1 MTTAVASNNTF
12 QMTMTY
18 AVLCAFVFLTAFI
31 GAALGSFLNVVI
43 WRVPE
48 GMSLVSPPSHCP
60 KCGSPV
66 RWYDN
71 VPILSWFVLRGRCR
85 DCRNPISIRYP
96 MVEAFSCLIA
106 FVVVVAVFFGGWT
119 GLKSS
124 PLCWT
129 GYCDFM
135 ESRGAAL
142 MTNVFSQASSDA
154 ASAVWPDFTSY
165 IVDEFIRLLFATVGL
180 SLFYT
185 ILADSALML
194 GFVQYDRNDIPS
206 SLLVTGFVVIVLGA
220 FVVKGFNSSDF
231 ELQINQI
238 KLFLLSCA
246 LGAIPSVLVKKG
258 FRLATSLLGMIWGVF
273 SGALWAFPGAFLCVL
288 ISAIVRK
295 KTNRNVLGIVVY
307 AAMALTLL
315 FEMIYSF
322 VA

>member
-1 MTTAVASNNTF
+1 
-12 QMTMTY
+12 
-18 AVLCAFVFLTAFI
+18 
-31 GAALGSFLNVVI
+31 
-43 WRVPE
+43 
-48 GMSLVSPPSHCP
+48 
-60 KCGSPV
+60 
-66 RWYDN
+66 
-71 VPILSWFVLRGRCR
+71 
-85 DCRNPISIRYP
+85 
-96 MVEAFSCLIA
+96 
-106 FVVVVAVFFGGWT
+106 
-119 GLKSS
+119 
-124 PLCWT
+124 
-129 GYCDFM
+129 
-135 ESRGAAL
+135 

-154 ASAVWPDFTSY
+154 ASVVWPDFTSY

-206 SLLVTGFVVIVLGA
+206 SLLATG

>member
-1 MTTAVASNNTF
+1 
-12 QMTMTY
+12 
-18 AVLCAFVFLTAFI
+18 
-31 GAALGSFLNVVI
+31 
-43 WRVPE
+43 
-48 GMSLVSPPSHCP
+48 
-60 KCGSPV
+60 
-66 RWYDN
+66 
-71 VPILSWFVLRGRCR
+71 
-85 DCRNPISIRYP
+85 
-96 MVEAFSCLIA
+96 
-106 FVVVVAVFFGGWT
+106 
-119 GLKSS
+119 
-124 PLCWT
+124 
-129 GYCDFM
+129 
-135 ESRGAAL
+135 

-154 ASAVWPDFTSY
+154 ASVVWPDFTSY

-206 SLLVTGFVVIVLGA
+206 SLLATGFVVIVLGA